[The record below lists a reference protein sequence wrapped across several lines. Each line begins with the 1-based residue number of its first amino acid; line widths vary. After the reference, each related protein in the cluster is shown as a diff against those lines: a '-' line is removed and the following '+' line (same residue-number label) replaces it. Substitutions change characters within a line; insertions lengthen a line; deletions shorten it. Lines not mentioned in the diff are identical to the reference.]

1 MVTPSPSVQVYP
13 VVKVSM
19 IVGLLAEKGIGV
31 ERALADTGIS
41 PDALHSPQARVS
53 ITQVIACYRNA
64 MRLSR
69 DPQFAYNAGL
79 RFHLSTYGLY
89 GFAMLSSPDF
99 RDTLQF
105 AVRYHRL
112 ATPLSEIS
120 TGEEADR
127 AWWDVVPLAHP
138 LVDVDL
144 YRFMVELH
152 FGTLTTLQRDF
163 MGASFSPNQVQVTYG
178 SAANTADYPAMF
190 GCPVCFGQ
198 PRNLFLFDSAW
209 LDRPAILGNPVV
221 FPEIV
226 ALCDAL
232 VKELDG
238 REGMAGKV
246 RRALLARSCCSVS
259 FEDIVGD
266 LSLSPRTLRRRLR
279 EENTSFRKLLDELRA
294 EMAIKYIRETD
305 LSMDEIAAALGF
317 SEPAAF
323 RHAFRRWTKA
333 APSRFREL
341 GSSLSPPQA

>member
-1 MVTPSPSVQVYP
+1 MATPSPSVQVYP
-13 VVKVSM
+13 IVKVSL
-19 IVGLLAEKGIGV
+19 IVGLLAEEGIGV

-41 PDALHSPQARVS
+41 PDDLHSPQSRVS

-69 DPQFAYNAGL
+69 DREFAYHAGL

-99 RDTLQF
+99 RDTLRF

-112 ATPLSEIS
+112 ATPVSEIS
-120 TGEEADR
+120 TGEEGDR

-138 LVDVDL
+138 LIDVDL

-152 FGTLTTLQRDF
+152 FGTLTTLHRDF
-163 MGASFSPNQVQVTYG
+163 MGASFSPSRVQVTYG
-178 SAANTADYPAMF
+178 PPANAADYPLMF
-190 GCPVCFGQ
+190 GCPVLFGQ
-198 PRNLFLFDSAW
+198 PSNLFLFDSAW
-209 LDRPAILGNPVV
+209 LDRPAELGNRVI

-232 VKELDG
+232 LKELDC

-246 RRALLARSCCSVS
+246 RRALLARSCCSAS
-259 FEDIVGD
+259 FEDVVGD
-266 LSLSPRTLRRRLR
+266 LCLSPRTLRRRLR
-279 EENTSFRKLLDELRA
+279 EENTTFRKLLDELRA
-294 EMAIKYIRETD
+294 EMAIKYLRETD
-305 LSMDEIAAALGF
+305 LSMDEIAATLGF

-333 APSRFREL
+333 APSRFREVRPTAS
-341 GSSLSPPQA
+341 GA

>member
-1 MVTPSPSVQVYP
+1 MVTPSPSIQVYP

-19 IVGLLAEKGIGV
+19 IVGLLAEEGIGV
-31 ERALADTGIS
+31 ERALAGTGIPPEALYS
-41 PDALHSPQARVS
+41 PKARVS

-64 MRLSR
+64 MRPSR
-69 DPQFAYNAGL
+69 DPQFAYQAGL
-79 RFHLSTYGLY
+79 KFHLSTYGLY

-99 RDTLQF
+99 RDTLRF

-120 TGEEADR
+120 TGEDGDR
-127 AWWDVVPLAHP
+127 AWWDFVPLAHP

-152 FGTLTTLQRDF
+152 FGTLTTLHRDF
-163 MGASFSPNQVQVTYG
+163 MGPSFSPSQVQVTYG
-178 SAANTADYPAMF
+178 PPANAADYPAVF
-190 GCPVCFGQ
+190 GCPVSFGQ

-209 LDRPAILGNPVV
+209 LDSPAKLGNRVI
-221 FPEIV
+221 FSEIV

-232 VKELDG
+232 MEELDY
-238 REGMAGKV
+238 REGVAGRV
-246 RRALLARSCCSVS
+246 RRALLARSCCSAS
-259 FEDIVGD
+259 FGEIVGD
-266 LSLSPRTLRRRLR
+266 LCLSPRTLRRRLR

-294 EMAIKYIRETD
+294 EMAIRYIRETD
-305 LSMDEIAAALGF
+305 LSLDEIAATLGF

-333 APSRFREL
+333 TPSRFRDL
-341 GSSLSPPQA
+341 GSPPPPPSE